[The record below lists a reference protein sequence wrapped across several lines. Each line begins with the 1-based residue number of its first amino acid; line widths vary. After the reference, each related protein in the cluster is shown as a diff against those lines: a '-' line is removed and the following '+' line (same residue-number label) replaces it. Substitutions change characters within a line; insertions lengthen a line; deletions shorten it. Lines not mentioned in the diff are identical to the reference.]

1 MYITCLPWGP
11 AGVLSGQA
19 TQPFQR
25 LLSPGG
31 NAVSSLGWLADSEVT
46 NFAPYA
52 ATLNNL
58 TCGIFLFGQP
68 ALPTASSTAD
78 RNASA
83 ATTAAPQPA
92 VQLITSPS
100 PGPSPGPSQ
109 AGQGPAALAAVDG
122 QLVVAATNAS
132 VALQCITWPGFSYNF
147 TTLQGLG
154 SGPSALTADFGLTL
168 LRMQVGWV
176 PLLPPG

>member
-1 MYITCLPWGP
+1 MPVAP
-11 AGVLSGQA
+11 AGVLSGLA

-31 NAVSSLGWLADSEVT
+31 NAVSSLGWLADSAVT
-46 NFAPYA
+46 DFAPYA

-68 ALPTASSTAD
+68 ALPTASSPAD
-78 RNASA
+78 ANNSA
-83 ATTAAPQPA
+83 TTTAASQQA
-92 VQLITSPS
+92 VDFSTS
-100 PGPSPGPSQ
+100 PGPSPSQ
-109 AGQGPAALAAVDG
+109 AGRGPAGLAAVDG

-147 TTLQGLG
+147 TKLQGLG

-168 LRMQVGWV
+168 LRMQVGWNAIAA
-176 PLLPPG
+176 PWAKTGYAAQ

>member
-1 MYITCLPWGP
+1 MLPVAP
-11 AGVLSGQA
+11 AGVLSGLA
-19 TQPFQR
+19 TQPFQS

-46 NFAPYA
+46 DFAPYA

-68 ALPTASSTAD
+68 ALPTSSSTAD
-78 RNASA
+78 ANASA
-83 ATTAAPQPA
+83 ATTAAPQQA
-92 VQLITSPS
+92 VESSTSPS
-100 PGPSPGPSQ
+100 PGPSLTGRGP
-109 AGQGPAALAAVDG
+109 PALAAVDG

-176 PLLPPG
+176 PLLPPA

>member
-1 MYITCLPWGP
+1 MAGLCCCRASKALPAVL
-11 AGVLSGQA
+11 AGVLSGLA

-31 NAVSSLGWLADSEVT
+31 NAVSSLGWLADSAVT
-46 NFAPYA
+46 DFAPYA

-68 ALPTASSTAD
+68 ALPAASSTAD
-78 RNASA
+78 GNASA
-83 ATTAAPQPA
+83 ATTAAPRQA
-92 VQLITSPS
+92 VDFSTG
-100 PGPSPGPSQ
+100 PGPSPSPSQ
-109 AGQGPAALAAVDG
+109 AGQGPPALAAVDG
-122 QLVVAATNAS
+122 QLVAAATNAR

-168 LRMQVGWV
+168 LRMQVG
-176 PLLPPG
+176 